1 MSQATRIL
9 LALVIGIAAGI
20 AAVAIDR
27 PLALSI
33 TSVTQPIGE
42 AWLHGLQMVIV
53 PLIVGLLVTG
63 IAATAEAAKAGRIA
77 GRAVLLFVVVLWCTT
92 LMSAVVMPVLL
103 DLWPLPAAWSDAL
116 RHALT
121 AAPAMG
127 KVPTL
132 ADFFAT
138 IVPTNVV
145 AAASGDAFLPLTVFT
160 LAFAFAITRLEEESR
175 RRLTDLFRSITDAML
190 VIIGWVLKLAPI
202 GIFALAYGVG
212 ARTGAAAFG
221 ALVHYIVLV
230 SSIGFIVLLAGYPV
244 ARFGGGIPFRAFA
257 KAVAPA
263 QAVAISTQSSLASL
277 PAMLKGSA
285 DIGAAPATAGIVL
298 PVAVAIFRATSPAMN
313 LAVALYVAHWLNVPI
328 GPGQLAAGVATAAI
342 TTMGSVSL
350 PGTISF
356 FASVAP
362 VAFAMGVPIEALGLL
377 VAVETVPDL
386 FRTVGNVTMDVA
398 VTSVVA
404 RRTDAS

>member
-9 LALVIGIAAGI
+9 IALVVGIALGI
-20 AAVAIDR
+20 AAVAVDR
-27 PLALSI
+27 DWALRI
-33 TSVTQPIGE
+33 TGVTQPVGE

-77 GRAVLLFVVVLWCTT
+77 GRAVALFVVVLWCTT
-92 LMSAVVMPVLL
+92 LMSAAVMPLLL
-103 DLWPLPAAWSDAL
+103 DLWPLPEAWAAAL
-116 RHALT
+116 RGALT
-121 AAPAMG
+121 GAPAMG

-145 AAASGDAFLPLTVFT
+145 AAAAGDAFLPLTVFT
-160 LAFAFAITRLEEESR
+160 LAFAFAITRLDEAPR
-175 RRLTDLFRSITDAML
+175 RRLTNLFQAITDAML

-230 SSIGFIVLLAGYPV
+230 SSVGFIVLLAGYPV
-244 ARFGGGIPFRAFA
+244 ARFAGGVPLRAFA
-257 KAVAPA
+257 RAVAPA

-285 DIGAAPATAGIVL
+285 EIGVAPATAGIVL

-313 LAVALYVAHWLNVPI
+313 LAVALYVAHWLGVPI

-398 VTSVVA
+398 VASVVGRGA
-404 RRTDAS
+404 

>member
-9 LALVIGIAAGI
+9 LALVVGIALGI
-20 AAVAIDR
+20 GAVALDKAW
-27 PLALSI
+27 ALSA
-33 TSVTQPIGE
+33 TTVTQPIGE
-42 AWLHGLQMVIV
+42 AWLHALQMVIV

-77 GRAVLLFVVVLWCTT
+77 GRAVALFVVVLWCTT
-92 LMSAVVMPVLL
+92 LMSAAVMPLLL
-103 DLWPLPAAWSDAL
+103 DLWPLPEAWSAAL
-116 RHALT
+116 RSALT
-121 AAPAMG
+121 EAPTMG

-132 ADFFAT
+132 ADFFNT

-145 AAASGDAFLPLTVFT
+145 AAAAGDAFLPLTVFT
-160 LAFAFAITRLEEESR
+160 LAFAFAITRLEDDAR
-175 RRLTDLFRSITDAML
+175 RRLTDLFRAITDAML

-244 ARFGGGIPFRAFA
+244 ARFGGGVPFRKFA

-263 QAVAISTQSSLASL
+263 QAVAVSTQSSLASL

-285 DIGAAPATAGIVL
+285 EIGVAPATAGIVL

-313 LAVALYVAHWLNVPI
+313 LAVALYVARWLGVPI

-398 VTSVVA
+398 VTSVVG
-404 RRTDAS
+404 RRVD

>member
-9 LALVIGIAAGI
+9 LALVAGIALGI
-20 AAVAIDR
+20 AAVALDKDW
-27 PLALSI
+27 ALRV
-33 TSVTQPIGE
+33 TSVSQPIGE

-77 GRAVLLFVVVLWCTT
+77 GRAVVLFVVVLWCTT
-92 LMSAVVMPVLL
+92 LMSAVVMPLL
-103 DLWPLPAAWSDAL
+103 LELWPLPEAWSVAL
-116 RHALT
+116 RSALT

-145 AAASGDAFLPLTVFT
+145 GAAAGDAFLPLTVFT
-160 LAFAFAITRLEEESR
+160 LAFAFAITRLEEAAR
-175 RRLTDLFRSITDAML
+175 RRLTDLFQAITDAML

-221 ALVHYIVLV
+221 ALLHYIVMV
-230 SSIGFIVLLAGYPV
+230 SAIGLIVLLAAYPV
-244 ARFGGGIPFRAFA
+244 ARFAGGVPLRRFA
-257 KAVAPA
+257 RAVAPA

-285 DIGAAPATAGIVL
+285 EIGVAPATAGIVL

-313 LAVALYVAHWLNVPI
+313 LAVALYVAHWLGVPI
-328 GPGQLAAGVATAAI
+328 GPGQLAAGIATAAI

-350 PGTISF
+350 PGTVSF

-398 VTSVVA
+398 VTGVVGRSV
-404 RRTDAS
+404 